1 MHIIFSARC
10 DYSSRS
16 SIEYL
21 SNINAYTD
29 PSACLNINKL
39 QMLDRVPPYQRS
51 NEYIL
56 VWIVSHKARK
66 LLNILSL
73 PPLKG
78 IWKHESFVC
87 DMCACAVRSIG
98 DHGRLPR
105 FAFVDSRDFV
115 ENRPSLMKND
125 RRRSVSRLCYDA
137 LQECIQREF
146 YIKGKMT
153 KLLEISCSIIF
164 KKKIL

>member
-73 PPLKG
+73 PPPSKG
-78 IWKHESFVC
+78 YGSTNPLCVI
-87 DMCACAVRSIG
+87 CARAPSVRSAITG
-98 DHGRLPR
+98 GCR
-105 FAFVDSRDFV
+105 DSRSSTR
-115 ENRPSLMKND
+115 ETLSRTD
-125 RRRSVSRLCYDA
+125 RRWWRTIDDGPFHVFAMTRCKSAY
-137 LQECIQREF
+137 
-146 YIKGKMT
+146 KGNFTLRVRWRNCLK
-153 KLLEISCSIIF
+153 F
-164 KKKIL
+164 HARNF